1 MTRTTYTFSKSR
13 NSFRTA
19 LLFTFFFFAAV
30 PTVSYRTERKAGGGV
45 PGTGTAAVG
54 SRPVLARSPSLK
66 FVENDGQTADSV
78 RFVSHGSGYEL
89 LLMQQDAVLALSP
102 ARRLDLSP
110 TRRSAF
116 FRERHASRR
125 KSNPSYLRVHLVNS
139 NPGSKIAGMDS
150 APGRVDYFL
159 GGDPAKWRTNVPAFA
174 RVKYANVYPGI
185 DLVFYGNQRQI
196 EYDFIV
202 APGAD
207 PKAIDLNLEG
217 ARNLRV
223 NARGDLLVHMSD
235 GDVEFRKPF
244 AYQESRGERHEV
256 SSSFALSADH
266 RVSFEVASYDSSKPL
281 IIDPV
286 LAYSTYLGGESDD
299 SGQAIAVDAAGNFVV
314 VGSTLSLQF
323 PTTSGAFSQ
332 SPLATNANG
341 LVFVTKFDPTGTEA
355 LYSSY
360 VGGTGGDFGFAV
372 ALDATGKIH
381 VTGETDSTD
390 FPTTPNALKPGPNSG
405 NTNGT
410 SFVFKIDPTLAGPA
424 SLLYSSYLGG
434 TQSSTI
440 TEFGNGIAT
449 DSNGMVYIV
458 GLTASQPGALLANFP
473 VTATTAFQA
482 APGAGLANG
491 TSFLTKLDTTQSG
504 AASLIYSTY
513 LGGNGAN
520 ASGPGFGDSAFA
532 VAEDSTGKTYLTG
545 ATTSTDFPTALG
557 AFQQSAPAAI
567 AQGTIFISKFDTTLA
582 GAASLL
588 YSSYL
593 GGEAADFGDAIAL
606 GPSNVAYLTGSTSS
620 LSFPTTPG
628 AFQTTGNAAS
638 IAFISLIDTTA
649 SGSASLKY
657 SSFLGGSQT
666 STATGIAAD
675 STGNAYVVGS
685 AQGADF
691 PTTPFAFQIS
701 PESGASGAGFV
712 TKLSPAGQGAADL
725 IYSTYFGGSG
735 ANGNSD
741 EINGVA
747 LNSANHAVVAGD
759 TASAT
764 GFPVTPNAF
773 QSTLNGSSDAFV
785 AELTFE
791 ASLTVSPSSLTFGS
805 SLVGKPSAP
814 QTVTLTSNSIL
825 PIAFSGAVIS
835 NGAPAAANSDFVAS
849 TTCGQSIAANSSCT
863 ITVVFTPSVN
873 GPETADLVITDGASA
888 IPQTIPLSAN
898 GANTANFAL
907 SASPTSLTVAQ
918 GATGTLKLTVTPA
931 GGFNQAVAL
940 SCSGAPSMSTCAV
953 SPASITPTDGVTP
966 VVATVTIT
974 TQSASL
980 VRSPASEL
988 KLPPPSWQAIFAA
1001 LAIVFLS
1008 LMSRRSRLSAQF
1020 ALLALSLSAL
1030 LALGCG
1036 GSHSAPPPPPSG
1048 GTPKGTSTLTLT
1060 GTSGTMNNSTSVTLT
1075 VN

>member
-1 MTRTTYTFSKSR
+1 MTRTKYTLLKSR
-13 NSFRTA
+13 ISFRA
-19 LLFTFFFFAAV
+19 VLLFICFFLAASPIGRYRSDGTTYREV
-30 PTVSYRTERKAGGGV
+30 PKTGNAALGGR
-45 PGTGTAAVG
+45 AVLPL
-54 SRPVLARSPSLK
+54 SSPLK
-66 FVENDGQTADSV
+66 FVRNDGQTTDSV
-78 RFVSHGSGYEL
+78 RFISYGNGYEL
-89 LLMQQDAVLALSP
+89 ALMQQEAVLALSP

-110 TRRSAF
+110 THRTAF
-116 FRERHASRR
+116 FRKEHAARVKAKNSIV
-125 KSNPSYLRVHLVNS
+125 RVHLVNS
-139 NPGSKIAGMDS
+139 NSGSEIAGMDS

-299 SGQAIAVDAAGNFVV
+299 SGQAIAVDAAGNSVV

-332 SPLATNANG
+332 SPLSSNANG

-360 VGGTGGDFGFAV
+360 IGGTGGDFGFAV
-372 ALDATGKIH
+372 ALDATGKIY

-390 FPTTPNALKPGPNSG
+390 FPTTPNALKPGPNAG

-410 SFVFKIDPTLAGPA
+410 SFVLKIDPTLVGPG

-449 DSNGMVYIV
+449 DSNGMAYVV
-458 GLTASQPGALLANFP
+458 GLTASQPGTLLANFP
-473 VTATTAFQA
+473 VTAATAFQA
-482 APGAGLANG
+482 APRAGLANG

-532 VAEDSTGKTYLTG
+532 VAEDATGKTYLTG
-545 ATTSTDFPTALG
+545 TTTSTDFPTTAT

-567 AQGTIFISKFDTTLA
+567 AQGTVFLSSFDTTAA
-582 GAASLL
+582 GAASFL

-593 GGEAADFGDAIAL
+593 GGESADFGDAIAL
-606 GPSNVAYLTGSTSS
+606 GPGNVAYLAGSTSS
-620 LSFPTTPG
+620 LSFPTTPK

-638 IAFISLIDTTA
+638 IAFVSLIDTSA
-649 SGSASLKY
+649 SGNASLKY
-657 SSFLGGSQT
+657 STFLGGSQT
-666 STATGIAAD
+666 NTALGIAAD
-675 STGNAYVVGS
+675 ASGNGYVVGS
-685 AQGADF
+685 TQGGDF
-691 PTTPFAFQIS
+691 PVTTAALQITAA
-701 PESGASGAGFV
+701 PGASGSGFV
-712 TKLSPAGQGAADL
+712 TKLNPAGQGAADL
-725 IYSTYFGGSG
+725 LYSTYFGGSG

-741 EINGVA
+741 EVNGIALDA
-747 LNSANHAVVAGD
+747 LNNAFITGD
-759 TASAT
+759 TFSSN
-764 GFPVTPNAF
+764 GFPVGPNPGVF
-773 QSTLNGSSDAFV
+773 QANLNGPSDAFAAV
-785 AELTFE
+785 LTFQ
-791 ASLTVSPSSLTFGS
+791 AVILISPLNLSFGNQ
-805 SLVGKPSAP
+805 LVGKPSAP
-814 QTVTLTSNSIL
+814 QTVTLTNNS
-825 PIAFSGAVIS
+825 FSAIS
-835 NGAPAAANSDFVAS
+835 FGGLAISGGSPTAANSDFAS
-849 TTCGQSIAANSSCT
+849 TTTCGASIAPNASCT
-863 ITVVFTPSVN
+863 VSVILTPSQAGN
-873 GPETADLVITDGASA
+873 ETASLAITAGGLPN
-888 IPQTIPLSAN
+888 PQIITLAGTGENPSFTLA
-898 GANTANFAL
+898 
-907 SASPTSLTVAQ
+907 ASPTALTVTQ
-918 GATGTLKLTVTPA
+918 GATGTFKVTVSPV
-931 GGFNQAVAL
+931 GGFSQAVAL
-940 SCSGAPSMSTCAV
+940 ACSGAPSMSTCTV
-953 SPASITPTDGVTP
+953 SPSSVTPTDGTTP
-966 VVATVTIT
+966 VVATVTIA
-974 TQSASL
+974 TQAPSFVNSK
-980 VRSPASEL
+980 RTHYS
-988 KLPPPSWQAIFAA
+988 LPP
-1001 LAIVFLS
+1001 LG
-1008 LMSRRSRLSAQF
+1008 LMT
-1020 ALLALSLSAL
+1020 LLTVSAL
-1030 LALGCG
+1030 LCLLCWIRTQRLSPQLSVVGLFTIALLVFGCG
-1036 GSHSAPPPPPSG
+1036 SHHTPTG
-1048 GTPKGTSTLTLT
+1048 GTPTGSSKLTIT
-1060 GTSGTMNNSTSVTLT
+1060 GTSGTLNNSTSVTLT